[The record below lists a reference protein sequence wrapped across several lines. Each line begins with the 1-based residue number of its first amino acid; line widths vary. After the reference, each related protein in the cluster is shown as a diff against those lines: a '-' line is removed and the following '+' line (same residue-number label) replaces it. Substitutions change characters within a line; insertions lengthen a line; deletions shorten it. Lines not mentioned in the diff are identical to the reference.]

1 MLGSIFEN
9 VIDRR
14 QDRGCDRADRF
25 LWAAP
30 ALDAEKLRAVIA
42 VFLAFGRPGA
52 LHQRHLQPGIALAQ
66 ARRFAFAGALVLT
79 WTHPG
84 PGNKVPGGGEAAH
97 VAADF
102 GKDHDRGEDA
112 DAWDRAQQ
120 LDQFAKGRRLGSWSR
135 GGLKLLIDPRD
146 LGIDCAIDVADR
158 RLQCIILSKVTPVAR
173 SVSS

>member
-1 MLGSIFEN
+1 MLGAVLED
-9 VIDRR
+9 VIDGGE
-14 QDRGCDRADRF
+14 DRSCDRADCF
-25 LWAAP
+25 LRAAS

-79 WTHPG
+79 GTHPG

-112 DAWDRAQQ
+112 DARDRAQQ
-120 LDQFAKGRRLGSWSR
+120 A
-135 GGLKLLIDPRD
+135 
-146 LGIDCAIDVADR
+146 A
-158 RLQCIILSKVTPVAR
+158 
-173 SVSS
+173 